1 MTKEH
6 LDQSIRELSMTVK
19 GRENGYPTSEQL
31 FRAAE
36 ILLDNQNIVEAIKEH
51 YPNITDI
58 KGFVTNS
65 IS

>member
-1 MTKEH
+1 MTKEQ
-6 LDQSIRELSMTVK
+6 LDQIIRELGTTVK
-19 GRENGYPTSEQL
+19 QQENGYPTSEQL
-31 FRAAE
+31 FKAAE
-36 ILLDNQNIVEAIKEH
+36 ILLDNPNIVEAIKEH